1 MSLLKEFSKSLDW
14 FRALVEWNDCMR
26 VRKKNL
32 TERMTGRRWREMDL
46 LLTKLCLVNVGD
58 IEEI

>member
-14 FRALVEWNDCMR
+14 FRALVKWNDFMR
-26 VRKKNL
+26 VWKKNQ

-46 LLTKLCLVNVGD
+46 LLTKLCLVNL
-58 IEEI
+58 